1 MPLTMHGLYL
11 ALTQRKQS
19 HSKVR
24 HSSAYRHRIT
34 AKFQCCV
41 IKAENNQ
48 LSQNQ
53 PFTDWPT
60 RHYNNDPTYRKS
72 WINSQ
77 GGPVCFGTLPLQ
89 SASPLSIV
97 SLHILHLLQTEAQGL
112 LVFIVFLL
120 CYKRKHS
127 LICCSFI
134 LEDANFFKIISVV
147 EFKAQFTQGSL
158 NSPLFLKVQ

>member
-60 RHYNNDPTYRKS
+60 WHYNNDPTYRKS

-77 GGPVCFGTLPLQ
+77 GGPVCFGTLPLRIPSQ
-89 SASPLSIV
+89 YCFFAHFASPSNGGLGSI
-97 SLHILHLLQTEAQGL
+97 SFHCIPPLLQKKTQPYL
-112 LVFIVFLL
+112 LLLHFGRCQFLQN
-120 CYKRKHS
+120 
-127 LICCSFI
+127 
-134 LEDANFFKIISVV
+134 NFSCRI
-147 EFKAQFTQGSL
+147 
-158 NSPLFLKVQ
+158 